1 MPRAP
6 FEHVGIAVDV
16 TFEPND
22 AFRATMYAASQPLAL
37 EPPPAPSSA
46 PPPAIVATPPVA
58 APAPSSRT
66 VWWPLVLMGFV
77 VVVCATIAFLK
88 SPLAKH
94 PSVAP
99 YADALVARIG

>member
-1 MPRAP
+1 MEFSSNADGTRRAARIG
-6 FEHVGIAVDV
+6 VDIAIDVD
-16 TFEPND
+16 FQKND
-22 AFRATMYAASQPLAL
+22 AFRATVLATPP
-37 EPPPAPSSA
+37 PPPAPAA
-46 PPPAIVATPPVA
+46 PPAR
-58 APAPSSRT
+58 RT

-99 YADALVARIG
+99 YANALVAKIG